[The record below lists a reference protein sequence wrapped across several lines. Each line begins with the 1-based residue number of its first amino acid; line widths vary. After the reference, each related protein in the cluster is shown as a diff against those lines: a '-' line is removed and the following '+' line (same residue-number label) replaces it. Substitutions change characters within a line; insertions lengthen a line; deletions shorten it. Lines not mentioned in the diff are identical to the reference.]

1 MNAFTAFKK
10 RKGRNMNVKFSI
22 KKFLL
27 VLMFLCAL
35 LAVACKHTHEFGEW
49 VVVKEAT
56 EVEEG
61 LKERTCECGEK
72 ESQKIDKLA
81 HTHNFGEW
89 VVVKEATE
97 QEEGLRENTCECGE
111 KESEEI
117 AKLEHVHNYVDGK
130 CSCGAEEEHVHAFGE
145 WVVVKDATEE
155 EAGLKERTCECGEKQ
170 TEEIAKLE
178 HVHKFEN
185 GSCACGEAHDCVY
198 VDGKCECGKV
208 EEIVYDYSKLLVG
221 AGLEADTEVEGVKY
235 YFGETAFATVNE
247 ALAKAAEGATIYVL
261 AGEYPITE
269 AIEIN
274 KPITLVGPNANKGA
288 NDERVA
294 EAMFTSDNY
303 ETGSI
308 FVGGANITLNG
319 LGFKGV
325 GEQGYPIQSREE
337 LENFA
342 IKSCYFENVN
352 TVFCPYAS
360 TNFKGTFT
368 IADTVNNNNLQF
380 LAWVAGSAAELTK
393 FEFTNNKV
401 YGEVATHF
409 AAKGMISFR
418 ATDSNA
424 EVVIE
429 GNEFDLEDY
438 ALASNPIYVAS
449 GKLSVKNNKFTGVA
463 EAGLFYE
470 GTVEAA
476 LEGNEFAALPTP
488 VTISSIIAAEDGE
501 FEVEAVVVAVN
512 AQSFLIKDETG
523 AMLVYKGKEWVQD
536 VVVGDK
542 VKVAGLTSVYGNA
555 KQFGQDATYEKLE
568 TVEVVYEEAK
578 ALTAADVDA
587 IQGMLAG
594 TDYNAAADVDKDGEI
609 TVADFE
615 YLAKYIVGAID
626 YAKLCALGAN

>member
-1 MNAFTAFKK
+1 MKK
-10 RKGRNMNVKFSI
+10 I
-22 KKFLL
+22 LTFLL
-27 VLMFLCAL
+27 VLTLGLVFVGCG
-35 LAVACKHTHEFGEW
+35 HTHEFGEW

-56 EVEEG
+56 EAEEG

-97 QEEGLRENTCECGE
+97 QEEGLREKTC
-111 KESEEI
+111 S
-117 AKLEHVHNYVDGK
+117 
-130 CSCGAEEEHVHAFGE
+130 
-145 WVVVKDATEE
+145 
-155 EAGLKERTCECGEKQ
+155 CGEKQ
-170 TEEIAKLE
+170 TEKIAKLE

-308 FVGGANITLNG
+308 FVGGANITFNG

-368 IADTVNNNNLQF
+368 IADTVNNNNLQIVSENR
-380 LAWVAGSAAELTK
+380 LYGIEKEL
-393 FEFTNNKV
+393 FNKRRS
-401 YGEVATHF
+401 T
-409 AAKGMISFR
+409 
-418 ATDSNA
+418 
-424 EVVIE
+424 
-429 GNEFDLEDY
+429 
-438 ALASNPIYVAS
+438 
-449 GKLSVKNNKFTGVA
+449 
-463 EAGLFYE
+463 
-470 GTVEAA
+470 
-476 LEGNEFAALPTP
+476 
-488 VTISSIIAAEDGE
+488 
-501 FEVEAVVVAVN
+501 
-512 AQSFLIKDETG
+512 
-523 AMLVYKGKEWVQD
+523 
-536 VVVGDK
+536 
-542 VKVAGLTSVYGNA
+542 
-555 KQFGQDATYEKLE
+555 
-568 TVEVVYEEAK
+568 
-578 ALTAADVDA
+578 
-587 IQGMLAG
+587 
-594 TDYNAAADVDKDGEI
+594 
-609 TVADFE
+609 
-615 YLAKYIVGAID
+615 
-626 YAKLCALGAN
+626 